1 VIGSGPLVSKI
12 KAEVLSGTIIYL
24 GNLSHQDTL
33 KMISSAK
40 TIFNTSYIEG
50 VSVVSLEALALGA
63 SLVSFNVGGMSE
75 LLWHPQMHI
84 WNDDYDLVGF
94 TNMLSQINKN
104 QVKLSDIDIPV
115 TYTQEFHKQEWRKL
129 IELALLTLN

>member
-33 KMISSAK
+33 KMISNAK
-40 TIFNTSYIEG
+40 TVFNTSYIEG

-63 SLVSFNVGGMSE
+63 SLLSFNVGGMSE
-75 LLWHPQMHI
+75 LLWHPHMHI
-84 WNDDYDLVGF
+84 WNDDYDIVGF
-94 TNMLSQINKN
+94 TNVLSQINKN
-104 QVKLSDIDIPV
+104 QVKLSDIDIPI